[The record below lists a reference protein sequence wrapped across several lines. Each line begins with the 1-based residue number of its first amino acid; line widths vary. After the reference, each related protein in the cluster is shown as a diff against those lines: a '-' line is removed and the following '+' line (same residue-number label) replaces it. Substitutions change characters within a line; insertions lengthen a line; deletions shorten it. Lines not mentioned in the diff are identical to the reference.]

1 MATNEEIVNSRIIGY
16 IEPLGNNAR
25 VTVIGYK
32 NPDGEYV
39 VLEAS
44 KAKRVFF
51 PDGKVFAGKFQFER
65 EDNPIKPYSFI
76 EFSVITSPKSADF
89 DGDEYILNYHD
100 NSKKCIQKS
109 FIQIESLKYQTSLES
124 GFLTQDEIF
133 TCINKNELNDISG
146 YFFFKY
152 GNYLYGLF
160 KYEANTET
168 VRPAT
173 GKESKAYEIDDETYK
188 SKCFKIN
195 QKEYYLGSTKEIP
208 FKQIGLIDCMD
219 DKQLGDWFKGVL
231 KSMIDSEAILSISK
245 ETLQNFST
253 HYKETNDEIDEI
265 RLERIKGKIDSL
277 KFTYNEIKELL
288 ISDSPL
294 TKTLK
299 ETVLE
304 MKSEYRAE
312 WAKDLENDKKTI
324 EKELEKLVTNKKKL
338 NDEYTSLA
346 SKFKAKE
353 EALSKSISEYE
364 EKNNILKNNHDSM
377 IEEMKIMLSINHSGT
392 SNEIIPIEPISFVA
406 EGKCYTELD
415 ENEGY
420 SYSSLLQ
427 KNVELE
433 KIPDSVKEQ
442 FNQESELFKYQACF
456 IPNIAWAYL
465 YAKAIRNSKLYV
477 IHVEHDWLHFNDFIN
492 NGLKQALKDCYEKE
506 TINHIIVFDSINLTQ
521 PECGLKPLLDNIA
534 GYSFIL
540 PNINKSL
547 PNNLKIFATIL
558 PFDGQNK
565 IGLPLSKKSFNKWG
579 QISNPTD
586 LVCLNKNFMNCE
598 NTKGYF
604 EPKDLTTET
613 NALDNQDNHGYFA
626 E

>member
-1 MATNEEIVNSRIIGY
+1 MATNDEIINSRILGY

-32 NPDGEYV
+32 NSDGEYE

-44 KAKRVFF
+44 KTKRIFF

-65 EDNPIKPYSFI
+65 DDNPIKPYSFI
-76 EFSVITSPKSADF
+76 EFSVIPSPKSADF
-89 DGDEYILNYHD
+89 DGDDYILNYHD

-109 FIQIESLKYQTSLES
+109 FNQIISLKYQTSLES

-133 TCINKNELNDISG
+133 TCINKHELNDVSG

-160 KYEANTET
+160 KYESSTET

-173 GKESKAYEIDDETYK
+173 GKESKAYEIDDATYK

-195 QKEYYLGSTKEIP
+195 QKEYYLGSAKEIP
-208 FKQIGLIDCMD
+208 FKQLGLIDCMD

-253 HYKETNDEIDEI
+253 HYKETNDEIEEI

-294 TKTLK
+294 TKSLK
-299 ETVLE
+299 ATVLD
-304 MKSEYRAE
+304 MKSEFRAE
-312 WAKDLENDKKTI
+312 WAKDIENDKKTI
-324 EKELEKLVTNKKKL
+324 EKDLEKLVANKKKL
-338 NDEYTSLA
+338 NDEYTSLE
-346 SKFKAKE
+346 SKYKAKE

-364 EKNNILKNNHDSM
+364 EKNNTLKNNHDSI
-377 IEEMKIMLSINHSGT
+377 IEEMKIMLSISNPKA
-392 SNEIIPIEPISFVA
+392 SNEIDSIEPISFAA
-406 EGKCYTELD
+406 EGSSYTELD

-427 KNVELE
+427 ENVELE

-442 FNQESELFKYQACF
+442 FNQNTELFNYQACF

-465 YAKAIRNSKLYV
+465 YAKAIRNSKLYI

-492 NGLKQALKDCYEKE
+492 NGLKQVLIDCYEEE
-506 TINHIIVFDSINLTQ
+506 TINHILVFDSINLTQ
-521 PECGLKPLLDNIA
+521 PECGLKPLLDIIS

-540 PNINKSL
+540 PNINKKL
-547 PNNLKIFATIL
+547 PDNLKILATIL
-558 PFDGQNK
+558 PFEGQNR
-565 IGLPLSKKSFNKWG
+565 IGLPLSKKSFIKWG

-586 LVCLNKNFMNCE
+586 LICLNKNFMNCE
-598 NTKGYF
+598 KSKGYF
-604 EPKDLTTET
+604 EPNDLIIK
-613 NALDNQDNHGYFA
+613 NNPIDNQDNNGYFA